1 MVSTQTVPV
10 EHMTAVTVRPKKR
23 RLSWTQ
29 RFSLWGSLGYLA
41 AFFVIPV
48 GALVLNSFQT
58 VDGWTLTNYAQVLSD
73 GYYLGIFWETVRI
86 GFISTTIT
94 ILLSYPVAA
103 FISRLSNRGVA
114 LVMVFVILPYFT
126 NTVVRTFAWIVIL
139 GREGA
144 LNSFL
149 IAAGIIPEPLQMLYN
164 ELGVMV
170 GLVYVFLPLAILIQF
185 AVMRGI
191 DTNLLRAAETMGA
204 SKVRA
209 FFKVYLPLSLPGT
222 IAAALLVFIECVGAY
237 ITPALMGGQ
246 GNTMVAQIIERQVR
260 MGLDF
265 GTAAAVVVI
274 LGVVVSGIY
283 VLYDRITGMTKLFE
297 DNS

>member
-1 MVSTQTVPV
+1 
-10 EHMTAVTVRPKKR
+10 
-23 RLSWTQ
+23 
-29 RFSLWGSLGYLA
+29 
-41 AFFVIPV
+41 
-48 GALVLNSFQT
+48 
-58 VDGWTLTNYAQVLSD
+58 
-73 GYYLGIFWETVRI
+73 
-86 GFISTTIT
+86 
-94 ILLSYPVAA
+94 
-103 FISRLSNRGVA
+103 
-114 LVMVFVILPYFT
+114 MVFVILPYFT

-149 IAAGIIPEPLQMLYN
+149 IAAGITLEPLRMLYN
-164 ELGVMV
+164 DFGVMV
-170 GLVYVFLPLAILIQF
+170 GLIYIFLPLAILIQF

-191 DTNLLRAAETMGA
+191 DMNLLRAAETMGA
-204 SKVRA
+204 SKIRA

-237 ITPALMGGQ
+237 ITPALMGSQ
-246 GNTMVAQIIERQVR
+246 NNTMVAQIIERQVR

-274 LGVVVSGIY
+274 LGVVVSGVY

-297 DNS
+297 DKS